1 MNRASQMRARLEE
14 RLEARLEL
22 LVNRISRIMSHL
34 VHLREPS
41 NPAYR
46 VMYLYVLPYL
56 SLYVLSY
63 LRKHDYKYGSYRID
77 YSIGMK
83 ERKEEITCQGEKHP
97 F

>member
-1 MNRASQMRARLEE
+1 MNQSSQMRARLE
-14 RLEARLEL
+14 ARLESG

-34 VHLREPS
+34 GHPGEPS

-46 VMYLYVLPYL
+46 VMYLYVLSYL

-83 ERKEEITCQGEKHP
+83 E
-97 F
+97 